1 MPAWQKRQP
10 SVQPR
15 AISID
20 TRSNTV
26 SVVAIGPLFGNGYW
40 LMFEMNARW
49 IGSGSSGRSARATY
63 CWPVVGSVA
72 VSYRLGT

>member
-20 TRSNTV
+20 MRSKIASGPPAGLSSGKGYLLMSTIERSTR
-26 SVVAIGPLFGNGYW
+26 IGKGGAS
-40 LMFEMNARW
+40 ARVTTW
-49 IGSGSSGRSARATY
+49 RPVSGST
-63 CWPVVGSVA
+63 A
-72 VSYRLGT
+72 VS